1 MCAGQAPFEE
11 YDSYMETT
19 LKDLPLEDRI
29 RIVEDIW
36 DSIASDQNALPL
48 TPEQRAVLDRR
59 LEAFAIDGNLGR
71 HAKDVI
77 SDIRK
82 RL

>member
-1 MCAGQAPFEE
+1 
-11 YDSYMETT
+11 METT